1 MDNQEEKIGFKSGE
15 PNSVDELEKKLPG
28 KPLRVFAKLFAI
40 FGVIFSSVTIMYY
53 LLPIFSF
60 IIGFMIG
67 AVITAFMVVSVVLT
81 LGGVLTFEGYRSW
94 IGNHM
99 YDVPSFFFNVGENSV
114 KLMPYFYVAAIP
126 AIVLTSLGLLLGI
139 IGQAK
144 YKRCVG
150 YIVTNAVFLT
160 LAVFFTFLFIATG
173 IPF

>member
-28 KPLRVFAKLFAI
+28 KPLRVFAKLFTI

-99 YDVPSFFFNVGENSV
+99 YDT
-114 KLMPYFYVAAIP
+114 K
-126 AIVLTSLGLLLGI
+126 
-139 IGQAK
+139 
-144 YKRCVG
+144 
-150 YIVTNAVFLT
+150 
-160 LAVFFTFLFIATG
+160 FLF
-173 IPF
+173 